1 MISVNNNIL
10 GNNFLKF
17 IFFTF
22 PFLLISGPFLPD
34 LFVVFI
40 SLYFVVYFFFRNFL
54 LFRNN
59 LIFFF
64 LIFYLYINISSYFA
78 YLPSVS
84 FQTSVPYIRFILF
97 AVFTA
102 YLLKNILDLKKIIFY
117 SFLISYVLLFVDA
130 LIQISTG
137 QNILGYPIVNARV
150 ASLFRDKLIMG
161 SYVARTLPI
170 LIAISYLE
178 NLKHGNFIRT
188 FCIILAGTLVYLS
201 AERISSFFY
210 IMTVIVYLF
219 LLPNKKQVFY
229 YIGLSAFVFL
239 ILIFSKPSS
248 LERIYKHTVNQ
259 MGVGYQFLFSE
270 RHEMH
275 FLTAYRM
282 FLDRK
287 FLGHGIKSFRYLC
300 DDPRYTV
307 KEVIIN
313 NNKNFSPID
322 GYVYFLDSNISNDY
336 TKVFLVQKSQ
346 NIEFEKKFKIFYDG
360 LKNKDGH
367 DFDEQIRAFE
377 LFVTNN
383 AIVNFIVHNEIF
395 NQKKTGSS
403 IKKGDYIYS
412 NSSITNGCN
421 THPHSSHLQILSEL
435 GLIGYLFLF
444 CFLVY
449 LSFLFMQHAISLVFK
464 KKITPENESLYC
476 VFVVLGI
483 VQSLF
488 PVIPSANI
496 FNNWISCLLYFKIAF
511 LFHYLYFYKKL

>member
-1 MISVNNNIL
+1 MGVNNNML
-10 GNNFLKF
+10 GDNFLKF
-17 IFFTF
+17 VFFTF

-40 SLYFVVYFFFRNFL
+40 SVYFVVYFFVFKNFL
-54 LFRNN
+54 LFRKN

-84 FQTSVPYIRFILF
+84 FQTSIPYIRFILF

-102 YLLKNILDLKKIIFY
+102 YLLKNILNLKKIIFY
-117 SFLISYVLLFVDA
+117 SFLISYCLLFVDA
-130 LIQISTG
+130 IIQISTG
-137 QNILGYPIVNARV
+137 QNILGYPIVNSRA

-201 AERISSFFY
+201 AERVSSFFY

-259 MGVGYQFLFSE
+259 AGGANQFLFSE

-287 FLGHGIKSFRYLC
+287 FLGHGIKAFRHLC

-313 NNKNFSPID
+313 NNKIFSPID
-322 GYVYFLDSNISNDY
+322 GYVYFLKSSITNNY

-346 NIEFEKKFKIFYDG
+346 NIEFKTLNDRLESKEGYNLEELKAFKPFVNNEAVI
-360 LKNKDGH
+360 N
-367 DFDEQIRAFE
+367 FD
-377 LFVTNN
+377 VY
-383 AIVNFIVHNEIF
+383 NEILDHI
-395 NQKKTGSS
+395 KSGSP
-403 IKKGDYIYS
+403 IQKGDYIYS
-412 NSSITNGCN
+412 NSSFSNGCN
-421 THPHSSHLQILSEL
+421 THPHNSHLQILSEL

-449 LSFLFMQHAISLVFK
+449 LSFLFMRHAISIVFK

>member
-1 MISVNNNIL
+1 MGVNNNML
-10 GNNFLKF
+10 GDNFLKF
-17 IFFTF
+17 VFFTF

-40 SLYFVVYFFFRNFL
+40 SVYFVVYFFVFKNFL
-54 LFRNN
+54 LFRKN

-84 FQTSVPYIRFILF
+84 FQTSIPYIRFILF

-102 YLLKNILDLKKIIFY
+102 YLLKNILNLKKIIFY
-117 SFLISYVLLFVDA
+117 SFLISYCLLFVDA
-130 LIQISTG
+130 IIQISTG
-137 QNILGYPIVNARV
+137 QNILGYPIVNSRA

-188 FCIILAGTLVYLS
+188 FSIILAGILVYFS
-201 AERISSFFY
+201 AERVSSFFY
-210 IMTVIVYLF
+210 IMTVVVYLF
-219 LLPNKKQVFY
+219 LLPNKKQVFF
-229 YIGLSAFVFL
+229 YIGLAAFTFL

-248 LERIYKHTVNQ
+248 LERLYKHTSSQVSGANH
-259 MGVGYQFLFSE
+259 FLFSE

-287 FLGHGIKSFRYLC
+287 FLGHGIKAFRHLC

-307 KEVIIN
+307 KEIIIN
-313 NNKNFSPID
+313 NNKKFSPID
-322 GYVYFLDSNISNDY
+322 GYVYFLNSEIINNY
-336 TKVFLVQKSQ
+336 TRVFIVQKSQ
-346 NIEFEKKFKIFYDG
+346 KIEFEEEFKIYDEINHKDDHY
-360 LKNKDGH
+360 LKQTKRFH
-367 DFDEQIRAFE
+367 FFII
-377 LFVTNN
+377 NN
-383 AIVNFIVHNEIF
+383 AIVNFQVNNKIL
-395 NQKKTGSS
+395 NQKKSGSS

-412 NSSITNGCN
+412 NSDISNGCN

-449 LSFLFMQHAISLVFK
+449 LSFLFMRHAISIVFK